1 MLEYADKPDYAMI
14 LGIFERTMKR
24 RGVRESDPLDWEK
37 AGSDSTQSE
46 GLGTAIK
53 NSVPQNNK
61 VIVPDNAENATVDNQ
76 ENVEPDNMKEVSL
89 IPTCILTLDIKLICI
104 AKSKLK
110 VRMAELEP
118 KRRNRRDSQIQEG
131 MATLNT
137 TEAKNKVVIDNNF
150 NSRNMPQVK
159 NENESPRKEKGIND
173 KEDVEKRNKVDKEGD
188 AVMVVWKDEQNKN
201 NNRESGLLGLEVNAT
216 KTEVNE
222 EPVSPSPRAG
232 GRDAWSE
239 RGEGEQ
245 PSQLSFGVRGTIE
258 RRKKVYMGSKSGH
271 IGRYRHSRERNADNS
286 ITQMAQMDDENISQA
301 ITQAGGCLTLHSKWK
316 SQFDDSEAS
325 ENETEMK
332 GENLQS
338 PEHKQGESPGGGQGP
353 EPPVVISTAR
363 QLELSRSDIIRYV
376 EKLNVECFR
385 ITENSGGGGK
395 EGERSNKSSPVHD
408 RKPIHVEISKPFHNP
423 ETGAVKN
430 SLHIEVNL
438 PLPPAASA
446 AAKPASASPETE
458 ATGKILQLQGSEAGA
473 GGKPCVV
480 IPPPPKEI
488 THFTSNIKFAKM
500 LKIFLEKV

>member
-1 MLEYADKPDYAMI
+1 
-14 LGIFERTMKR
+14 
-24 RGVRESDPLDWEK
+24 
-37 AGSDSTQSE
+37 
-46 GLGTAIK
+46 
-53 NSVPQNNK
+53 
-61 VIVPDNAENATVDNQ
+61 
-76 ENVEPDNMKEVSL
+76 
-89 IPTCILTLDIKLICI
+89 
-104 AKSKLK
+104 
-110 VRMAELEP
+110 MAELEP

-137 TEAKNKVVIDNNF
+137 TEAKTKVVIDNNF

-173 KEDVEKRNKVDKEGD
+173 KEDVEKRKVDKEGD

-201 NNRESGLLGLEVNAT
+201 NNRESGLFGLEVTTA

-239 RGEGEQ
+239 RAEGEQ

-353 EPPVVISTAR
+353 EPPVVISSAR
-363 QLELSRSDIIRYV
+363 QLELSRSDIIRYL
-376 EKLNVECFR
+376 EKL
-385 ITENSGGGGK
+385 
-395 EGERSNKSSPVHD
+395 
-408 RKPIHVEISKPFHNP
+408 SK
-423 ETGAVKN
+423 
-430 SLHIEVNL
+430 L
-438 PLPPAASA
+438 
-446 AAKPASASPETE
+446 
-458 ATGKILQLQGSEAGA
+458 
-473 GGKPCVV
+473 
-480 IPPPPKEI
+480 
-488 THFTSNIKFAKM
+488 
-500 LKIFLEKV
+500 